1 MKTCHIFSKKR
12 LSLLL
17 VWIGLRGL
25 LAAEPFTFPGGEV
38 IEVLE
43 VRKIRGIVEWVRPLY
58 KKPPRI
64 PTPWGEVSVRDID
77 IIYFYPSGAIKS
89 VKLGYGDQAV
99 AELSTPYGKFLVRD
113 EIKFHENGQVVSLVL
128 TKLATVATPA
138 GAVQTQHLTFHP
150 GGELASVS
158 IPSWRP
164 ASIKL
169 KGSSYQ
175 VRDALSFHKNGTV
188 SEVSFASPNGV
199 EIEIPQGKARVRSAK
214 FYENGSVQSASF
226 ASNDTRVMGYRARSA
241 SFYPDGSIEWLELTE
256 PVSMD
261 TPLGTRRVRGTVEW
275 HPNGKFKGLSFE
287 GELPLMDF
295 PGVGRFM
302 IKGVTFYPS
311 GAVDQVELEKIEQ
324 IRTPAGTVES
334 DSISFHPNGTLKYA
348 HLTKQDKE
356 FSLRTPVGVLKA
368 GWFVSFHENG
378 ALNVL
383 SFTPQT
389 AHSVHTPLGTV
400 LATNSVV
407 FYPSGALAQVE
418 LSTHTPLRTPVGILP
433 LGPIVNF
440 YETGQLKDCGIWPDP
455 RKEWDDSIRIKTSV
469 GSFFAWR
476 LEFHPNGAVRE
487 LTIAAPHPSL
497 EPIIEG
503 KRIGDFYRLQF
514 AEDGKFRGILPPAS
528 P

>member
-1 MKTCHIFSKKR
+1 MNQNDVIRKKLFCLFLVLIGSSGF
-12 LSLLL
+12 LS
-17 VWIGLRGL
+17 
-25 LAAEPFTFPGGEV
+25 ADPFTLPGGQVIDVQEV
-38 IEVLE
+38 NTV
-43 VRKIRGIVEWVRPLY
+43 RGIVQWV
-58 KKPPRI
+58 KPSYTKPTRI
-64 PTPWGEVSVRDID
+64 PTPWGEVSVRGT
-77 IIYFYPSGAIKS
+77 IYFYPSGAIKS
-89 VKLGYGDQAV
+89 VGLGYGDAAV
-99 AELSTPYGKFLVRD
+99 AELTTPYGQFTVKD
-113 EIKFHENGQVVSLVL
+113 EIGFHENGQIARLVL
-128 TKLATVATPA
+128 TKLYTVVTPV
-138 GAVQTQHLTFHP
+138 GTVQTQHLTFHP

-164 ASIKL
+164 ALVKL

-175 VRDALSFHKNGTV
+175 VKDSLHFYKDGTV
-188 SEVSFASPNGV
+188 AELTFLSSNGE
-199 EIEIPQGKARVRSAK
+199 EIGIPQGKARVRSAR
-214 FYENGSVQSASF
+214 FHENGSIKSVSF
-226 ASNDTRVMGYRARSA
+226 VSNDTKVLGYRATSA
-241 SFYPDGSIEWLELTE
+241 SWYPEGSIEWLELTE
-256 PVSMD
+256 PVSME

-275 HPNGKFKGLSFE
+275 HHNGKFKQLSFE
-287 GELPLMDF
+287 GELPRMDF
-295 PGVGRFM
+295 PGVGRFT

-311 GAVDQVELEKIEQ
+311 GAVDQVGLEKIEQ

-334 DSISFHPNGTLKYA
+334 DSISFHPNGTLKAA

-356 FSLRTPVGVLKA
+356 FSLRTPMGVLKA

-378 ALNVL
+378 ALHVL

-389 AHSVHTPLGTV
+389 AHPVNTPLGTV

-455 RKEWDDSIRIKTSV
+455 RKERDDSMRIKTSV

-476 LEFHPNGAVRE
+476 LEFHPNEAVRE
-487 LTIAAPHPSL
+487 LTIAAPHPSR

-503 KRIGDFYRLQF
+503 KRIGEWYRLQF
-514 AEDGKFRGILPPAS
+514 AEDGRFLGSLPPRV